1 MAKKQIKR
9 NVEKMRIDKNICW
22 MIIDGKE
29 CFKKVSKNW
38 NGIGV
43 PACEEHTKIFQELMK
58 ETYDY
63 GVNNQKEYLD
73 QYEKGFK
80 DGIEETR
87 KEIKK
92 KYPQVYKN

>member
-1 MAKKQIKR
+1 M
-9 NVEKMRIDKNICW
+9 DKNICW

-80 DGIEETR
+80 KGIEETR
-87 KEIKK
+87 NEIR
-92 KYPQVYKN
+92 KNIHKFTKIKMMVRWWR

>member
-1 MAKKQIKR
+1 MAKKQIKK
-9 NVEKMRIDKNICW
+9 NIEKMRMDKNICW

-58 ETYDY
+58 
-63 GVNNQKEYLD
+63 
-73 QYEKGFK
+73 
-80 DGIEETR
+80 
-87 KEIKK
+87 
-92 KYPQVYKN
+92 